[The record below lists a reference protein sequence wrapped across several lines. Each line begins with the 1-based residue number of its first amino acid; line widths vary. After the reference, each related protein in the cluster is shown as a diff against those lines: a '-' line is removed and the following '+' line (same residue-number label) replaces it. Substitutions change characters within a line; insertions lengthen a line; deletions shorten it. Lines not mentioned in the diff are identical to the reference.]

1 MCVTHIYTDV
11 YPKKRVEF
19 HQTIVCADSKDGTSC
34 PAHITNKHTPR
45 TLKAHE
51 LPSKEL
57 IDQGLKVPSASKHTS
72 PEKPATMTTYRYSPQ
87 VEKKAASPGRET
99 RLRLVRKRSALMSAL
114 TPRRRNTK
122 ERIVIVDA
130 PPSPKG
136 SHAHGK
142 YAPDSPA
149 TDEFHQSDTLLLT
162 ERSRRHESASP
173 RRSPNRSPLP
183 SRTVVVEHHDR
194 RERSKEREHHSDHQ
208 AIVLAPEPP
217 QWRDRDI
224 IEQRTR
230 REEDERRE
238 LERQLALK
246 REHERKFE
254 LLHEARREEG
264 REEERERERIR
275 KVAEDLEKERI
286 LKEQADEERRKD
298 AEFART
304 WRIEQ
309 EAVERERVERERMD
323 REIERARE
331 EDLSRER
338 RRDREIESDRQRKRD
353 EEIRRR
359 EHEELDRE
367 RRREQDEH
375 LRREAARRDRIMEK
389 ERELAEKEKLDR
401 MRKAEKSE
409 RKAADD
415 ARRLAEQVRR
425 ENEEIKKRPVVPIR
439 ERERDREIE
448 EWKERDREMAERLR
462 ERQAAANDGER
473 DLLDRLKDRQ
483 SMKGPE
489 VGYMPKRRTTIG
501 GGRRR
506 ADASERIVW
515 GDGEGRSG
523 RW

>member
-11 YPKKRVEF
+11 YPKRTVEF
-19 HQTIVCADSKDGTSC
+19 HQTIVCADSKDGASC
-34 PAHITNKHTPR
+34 PAHITNEHTPR

-51 LPSKEL
+51 LSSKEL

-72 PEKPATMTTYRYSPQ
+72 PEKPVTMTTYRYSPQ

-136 SHAHGK
+136 PHAHEK

-162 ERSRRHESASP
+162 ERSHRHESASP

-194 RERSKEREHHSDHQ
+194 TERSKEREHHSDHQ
-208 AIVLAPEPP
+208 AILLAPEPP

-224 IEQRTR
+224 LEQRTR

-246 REHERKFE
+246 REHEREFE
-254 LLHEARREEG
+254 LFHDARRE
-264 REEERERERIR
+264 EEERERERIR
-275 KVAEDLEKERI
+275 RVAEDLEKERF

-298 AEFART
+298 AEFAST
-304 WRIEQ
+304 WRREQ
-309 EAVERERVERERMD
+309 EAV
-323 REIERARE
+323 
-331 EDLSRER
+331 ER

-359 EHEELDRE
+359 EQEELDRE

-389 ERELAEKEKLDR
+389 ERELVEMEKLDR

-425 ENEEIKKRPVVPIR
+425 ENEEIQKRPVVPIR
-439 ERERDREIE
+439 ERERNREIE

-489 VGYMPKRRTTIG
+489 VGYAPKRRTTIGG